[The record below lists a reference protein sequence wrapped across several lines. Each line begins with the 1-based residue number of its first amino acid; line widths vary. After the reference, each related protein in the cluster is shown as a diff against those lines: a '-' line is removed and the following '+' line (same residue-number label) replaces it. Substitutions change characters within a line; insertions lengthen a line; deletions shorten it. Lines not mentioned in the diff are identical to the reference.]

1 MNLHERELDLI
12 QRLRQVSFTDEGL
25 VTEFYAKLY
34 EFLDE
39 SERFIVM
46 CQEYDDRQEAEAY
59 LYECAYETDILIALS
74 L

>member
-25 VTEFYAKLY
+25 VTDFYSKLY

-39 SERFIVM
+39 SERFLAM
-46 CQEYDDRQEAEAY
+46 CQEYDDRQESEAY
-59 LYECAYETDILIALS
+59 LQECAYETDILSALS